1 MRIILQ
7 WVFVSLG
14 MLGVSYAFPDFL
26 SISPWWVVLIAGA
39 AYMFIQTIVKPVVT
53 ILTLPINLL
62 TLGLF
67 GVVINA
73 VLFWSLS
80 FIVEGF
86 DVSGFVAAVITS
98 FVMSVIY
105 WLVKKIFKD

>member
-1 MRIILQ
+1 
-7 WVFVSLG
+7 

>member
-1 MRIILQ
+1 
-7 WVFVSLG
+7 
-14 MLGVSYAFPDFL
+14 MLGVAYAFPDFL
-26 SISPWWVVLIAGA
+26 SISPWWATLIAGA

-67 GVVINA
+67 GIVINA

-80 FIVEGF
+80 YIVDGF
-86 DVSGFVAAVITS
+86 SVSGFVGAVITS

-105 WLVKKIFKD
+105 WLVKKVFKD